1 MASQP
6 KETELFYETHILCCV
21 NQRPEGHPRSCCADR
36 GGREFMETITKRIAD
51 AGLENVTVT
60 ETGCMERCELGPAMV
75 IYPDAVWYSYSNED
89 DIDEIIE
96 SHLKGGQAVERLV
109 LAPDQKLPNAKSV
122 DLLDVT
128 VTAIK
133 DETTDIKSLI
143 LASPDGAP
151 LPGFDAGAHVDVI
164 TGPGLRRSY
173 SIASDPSDPSN
184 YLLGVLREPESRGGS
199 DWIHDALKAGDSLK
213 ITKPLNNFPLDKT
226 AQKHILI
233 AGGIG
238 ITPILAMARSLAALD
253 ADFELH
259 YCTRTPDGTAFR
271 SEAEA
276 IAGDDLSYHHDGGDP
291 SQGIKLDEV
300 LGDQGADAHV
310 YVCGPKPLI
319 DAVRAA
325 AQDWPE
331 AQVHFELFAAVADQN
346 WQNEPFDIYLSRRRM
361 DLTVPADRS
370 ILEVVRE
377 AGVFADSSCEQGLCS
392 TCQVR
397 VISGEIEHRDQ
408 ILSTEDKARGDSM
421 MMCVSRGK
429 PGGDK
434 LVLDI

>member
-1 MASQP
+1 
-6 KETELFYETHILCCV
+6 
-21 NQRPEGHPRSCCADR
+21 
-36 GGREFMETITKRIAD
+36 METITKRIAD

-75 IYPDAVWYSYSNED
+75 IYPDAVWYTYSNED

-133 DETTDIKSLI
+133 EETTDIKSLI
-143 LASPDGAP
+143 LASPDSAE
-151 LPGFDAGAHVDVI
+151 LPAFDAGAHIDVM
-164 TGPGLRRSY
+164 TGTGLRRSY
-173 SIASDPSDPSN
+173 SIASDPSDLSN

-199 DWIHDALKAGDSLK
+199 DWIHDTLKVGDSLK
-213 ITKPLNNFPLDKT
+213 ITKPLNNFPLDET

-276 IAGDDLSYHHDGGDP
+276 IAGDDLTYHHDGGDP

-300 LGDQGADAHV
+300 LGDQGADTHV

-325 AQDWPE
+325 TGDWPE
-331 AQVHFELFAAVADQN
+331 AEVHFELFAAVADQN
-346 WQNEPFDIYLSRRRM
+346 WQNEAFDIYLSRRRM

-408 ILSTEDKARGDSM
+408 ILSTEDQARGDSM

>member
-6 KETELFYETHILCCV
+6 KDTEPFIEAHILCCC

-36 GGREFMETITKRIAD
+36 GGRNFMEAIAERV
-51 AGLENVTVT
+51 AESGLDNVTVT

-75 IYPDAVWYSYSNED
+75 IYPDAVWYSYANED

-96 SHLKGGQAVERLV
+96 SHLKGGQRVERLV
-109 LAPDQKLPNAKSV
+109 LDPDQKLPNTKSV
-122 DLLDVT
+122 DFLDVT
-128 VTAIK
+128 VTGIK
-133 DETTDIKSLI
+133 DETADIKSLV
-143 LASPDGAP
+143 LASIDGAP
-151 LPGFDAGAHVDVI
+151 LPAFDAGAHVDVM
-164 TGPGLRRSY
+164 TGNGMRRSY
-173 SIASDPSDPSN
+173 SIASDPADPSS
-184 YLLGVLREPESRGGS
+184 YLLGVLRERESRGGS
-199 DWIHDALKAGDSLK
+199 DWIHDTLKPGAGLK
-213 ITKPLNNFPLDKT
+213 ITKPLNNFPLDEN

-238 ITPILAMARSLAALD
+238 ITPILAMARSLGTLD

-259 YCTRTPDGTAFR
+259 YCTRTPEGTAFR
-271 SEAEA
+271 SEVEA
-276 IAGDDLSYHHDGGDP
+276 IAGDDLTYHHDGGDP
-291 SQGIKLDEV
+291 SQGIQLDKV
-300 LGDQGADAHV
+300 LADRPAGTHV

-325 AQDWPE
+325 AADWPE
-331 AQVHFELFAAVADQN
+331 ECVHFELFSAAPDQN
-346 WQNEPFDIYLSRRRM
+346 WKNEPFEIYLSRRRM
-361 DLTVPADRS
+361 DLTVPADRT

-408 ILSTEDKARGDSM
+408 ILTTEDKARGDTM

-429 PGGDK
+429 PGDK
-434 LVLDI
+434 LVIDI

>member
-6 KETELFYETHILCCV
+6 KNTELFFETHILCCC

-36 GGREFMETITKRIAD
+36 GSRKFMETIAKRVAES
-51 AGLENVTVT
+51 GLDNVTVT
-60 ETGCMERCELGPAMV
+60 EAGCMERCELGPTMV
-75 IYPDAVWYSYSNED
+75 IYPDAVWYSYANED

-96 SHLKGGQAVERLV
+96 SHLKGGQRVDRLV
-109 LAPDQKLPNAKSV
+109 LDPDQKLPNPRSV

-133 DETTDIKSLI
+133 DETADIRSLV
-143 LASPDGAP
+143 LASPDGTP
-151 LPGFDAGAHVDVI
+151 LRAFQAGAHIDVI
-164 TGPGLRRSY
+164 TGNGMRRSY
-173 SIASDPSDPSN
+173 SIASDPADPSS
-184 YLLGVLREPESRGGS
+184 YLLGVLREPEGRGGS
-199 DWIHDALKAGDSLK
+199 DWLHDALKTGDSLK
-213 ITKPLNNFPLDKT
+213 ITKPLNNFPLQEN

-238 ITPILAMARSLAALD
+238 ITPILAMVRTLAALD

-259 YCTRTPDGTAFR
+259 YCTRTPEGTAFR
-271 SEAEA
+271 SEVEA
-276 IAGDDLSYHHDGGDP
+276 IAGDDLIYHHDGGDP
-291 SQGIKLDEV
+291 SQGIKPDQV
-300 LGDQGADAHV
+300 LADQPAGTHV

-325 AQDWPE
+325 AADWPE
-331 AQVHFELFAAVADQN
+331 DHVHFELFSAAPDQD
-346 WQNEPFDIYLSRRRM
+346 WQNEPFEIYLSRRRM
-361 DLTVPADRS
+361 DLTVPADRT
-370 ILEVVRE
+370 ILEVVRD

-392 TCQVR
+392 TCRVR

-408 ILSTEDKARGDSM
+408 ILTGEDKAKGDTM
-421 MMCVSRGK
+421 MMCISRGK
-429 PGGDK
+429 PGDK